1 MIIVGTRFGGTAN
14 PPRIDSVSEALIHR
28 APCPVLVV
36 YDRTNQ
42 NA

>member
-1 MIIVGTRFGGTAN
+1 
-14 PPRIDSVSEALIHR
+14 VSEALIHR